1 MLAAFFCS
9 CLCVHTLPPFNTAFW
24 CVLYWPMKLKLVPS
38 FEASRKHLS
47 LLPDVPTMQAPVAW
61 TVGLESGMGERGQE
75 EETWD
80 MG

>member
-1 MLAAFFCS
+1 M
-9 CLCVHTLPPFNTAFW
+9 
-24 CVLYWPMKLKLVPS
+24 YWPLKLKLVPS
-38 FEASRKHLS
+38 FEASRKHLR
-47 LLPDVPTMQAPVAW
+47 LLTDVQTVLAPVAW